1 MPSPARIAAD
11 TEGLRALALASG
23 GKVALMGVPAPGA
36 PRFVVELAYATAGSA
51 VYPGRRQERTRIV
64 IDLPS
69 RYPFEPPR
77 ATITTPILHPN
88 VFASG
93 LVCLGA
99 KWLPSEGM
107 DLFVQRLARLVTF
120 DPLLVNVHSAANRE
134 GLAWYLGARLRHPEA
149 FPTDRVD
156 LGDKPAGEARVQ
168 WREADGERAVV
179 ACPACDAKLR
189 LPAGKRGIVRCPKCA
204 NEFEAVT

>member
-1 MPSPARIAAD
+1 MPNPARIAAD
-11 TEGLRALALASG
+11 TEGLRALALGSG

-51 VYPGRRQERTRIV
+51 AYPGRRQDRTRIV

-134 GLAWYLGARLRHPEA
+134 GLAWYLGARMTHPQA

-156 LGDKPAGEARVQ
+156 LGEKREGEARVQ
-168 WREADGERAVV
+168 WREAGGERAVV
-179 ACPACDAKLR
+179 ACPKCGAKLR
-189 LPAGKRGIVRCPKCA
+189 LPAGKRGSVRCPKCA
-204 NEFEAVT
+204 HEFEAAT

>member
-1 MPSPARIAAD
+1 MPNPARIAAD
-11 TEGLRALALASG
+11 TESLRGLAIASG
-23 GKVALMGVPAPGA
+23 GKIALLGVPAPGT
-36 PRFVVELAYATAGSA
+36 PRFVVELGYATAGSA
-51 VYPGRRQERTRIV
+51 AYPARRQERTRIV
-64 IDLPS
+64 IDLPA

-77 ATITTPILHPN
+77 ATVTTPILHPN
-88 VFASG
+88 VFLSG

-134 GLAWYLGARLRHPEA
+134 ALAWYLAARARHPEA

-156 LGDKPAGEARVQ
+156 VGGPAQGPARVQ
-168 WREADGERAVV
+168 WREADRAVV
-179 ACPACDAKLR
+179 ACPGCGGKLR
-189 LPAGKRGIVRCPKCA
+189 LPAGRRGTVRCPKCA
-204 NEFEAVT
+204 NEFEAAT